1 MLLFSLAAVPT
12 VAVCLREH
20 VLQAIICVCIE
31 GLTHVC
37 RGAFL
42 HNIYCGQ
49 LFLKAVGLEVTEQ
62 APFMYVCTP
71 LQSIVLVA
79 KGKFVAQENKHITL

>member
-49 LFLKAVGLEVTEQ
+49 R
-62 APFMYVCTP
+62 FMYVCTP

-79 KGKFVAQENKHITL
+79 KGKFVAQENEHITL